1 MIEKKFIEMK
11 KNEYSIKE
19 FIKAELGKGKISNV
33 KIERTPI
40 GERIILFTSRPGII
54 IGRKGESIQRLTT
67 ILKKEFKM
75 ENPKIEIAEIEKVE
89 FDAQS
94 IADQIALSLE
104 RFGSSSFKIIAYKM
118 MDRIKRAGALGA
130 EILLSGKLP
139 SAKARAWRFTFGYL
153 YKTGYPVNFVNHALA
168 VAQTKPGSI
177 GIKVDILPPDAKLLD
192 KIVIKDRIETK

>member
-19 FIKAELGKGKISNV
+19 FIKKELGKGKISSV

-40 GERIILFTSRPGII
+40 GERIILFTAKPGII
-54 IGRKGESIQRLTT
+54 IGRRGESIQKLTL

-89 FDAQS
+89 FDAQT

-130 EILLSGKLP
+130 EIILSGKLP
-139 SAKARAWRFTFGYL
+139 SAKARSWRFSFGYL
-153 YKTGYPVNFVNHALA
+153 NKTGYPVNFVNHAIA

-177 GIKVDILPPDAKLLD
+177 GIKVDILPSNARMLD
-192 KIVIKDRIETK
+192 KIEIK